1 MLDLLRQ
8 YRRDLHQIPELD
20 FDLPK
25 TTRYIRDALSK
36 YDCRILTPSPSA
48 ICAWFDFGKKETIAF
63 RADMDGLPI
72 AERTSKPYASRHTGK
87 MHACGHDGHMS
98 MILALAERI
107 ESHREAL
114 SRNVMLIFQP
124 AEETEGG
131 AESIVESGI
140 LTACHVVRIFGCHL
154 WPELPAGTVGARR
167 GAMMARGSEVEVAV
181 KGRSAHIAKA
191 RQGSD
196 ALYAAAAFLT
206 ASYKM
211 EREEIPAGIY
221 RLLKFGILQ
230 SGTAC
235 NAISAS
241 AFLKGSLR
249 AFDQET
255 YDHIQRRMEEIAGH
269 IERSTGCTF
278 EINLTQGHP
287 PLCNTPELFDLVV
300 SRCPDQIQL
309 LAEPSMTSEDFSYY
323 ARHCPVFFFFLG
335 LGVDTAL
342 HTDHFDFDEAALLP
356 GLAFYENLLLLP

>member
-1 MLDLLRQ
+1 M
-8 YRRDLHQIPELD
+8 
-20 FDLPK
+20 
-25 TTRYIRDALSK
+25 A
-36 YDCRILTPSPSA
+36 
-48 ICAWFDFGKKETIAF
+48 
-63 RADMDGLPI
+63 
-72 AERTSKPYASRHTGK
+72 
-87 MHACGHDGHMS
+87 
-98 MILALAERI
+98 
-107 ESHREAL
+107 
-114 SRNVMLIFQP
+114 
-124 AEETEGG
+124 
-131 AESIVESGI
+131 GI
-140 LTACHVVRIFGCHL
+140 
-154 WPELPAGTVGARR
+154 ARR
-167 GAMMARGSEVEVAV
+167 NRRGAPRAMMARSSEVEVAV

-278 EINLTQGHP
+278 EINLSQRASSS
-287 PLCNTPELFDLVV
+287 L
-300 SRCPDQIQL
+300 Q
-309 LAEPSMTSEDFSYY
+309 Y
-323 ARHCPVFFFFLG
+323 AGTL
-335 LGVDTAL
+335 
-342 HTDHFDFDEAALLP
+342 
-356 GLAFYENLLLLP
+356 